1 MPDGVATTRRRIPW
15 ANPSLS
21 GNEARYVQEAIAST
35 WISGGA
41 FVDRLESDFARF
53 TGARHA
59 IAVANGTAA
68 LHLAYLAVGI
78 GPGDE
83 VILPALTFAAC
94 AAMVVVCG
102 ATPKFVDS
110 DLDTLG
116 MSAAAT
122 QAAIGP
128 RTKAIVPA
136 HLFGNVC
143 DLAPLLAMADD
154 AGAVVIEDAAEAVG
168 ARYDGRSAGTLGA
181 LGCFSFQ
188 AAKTLT
194 MGEGGIVVTD
204 DDGLA
209 GRIRLLR
216 NHGFR
221 PGTHYW
227 HDVVGFNYRLT
238 NVQAAIGCAQL
249 ERADA
254 ILAERKRIERRYRD
268 RLGPIPGVRIPET
281 PARGTLAL
289 WVQAVVLD
297 QRHFPQG
304 RDAVR
309 EALGTNGVETRPLFN
324 PIYKLPPYEQFPAAC
339 PVAESVATWGLSLPV
354 YETLSD
360 TDVDF
365 VCDQL
370 VALAR

>member
-1 MPDGVATTRRRIPW
+1 MATTRRIPW
-15 ANPSLS
+15 ANPALS

-41 FVDRLESDFARF
+41 FVDRLEADFARF

-59 IAVANGTAA
+59 LAVANGTAA
-68 LHLAYLAVGI
+68 LHLAYLAAGI

-102 ATPKFVDS
+102 ATPRFVDS

-116 MSAAAT
+116 ISAESSRAAMT
-122 QAAIGP
+122 A

-143 DLAPLLAMADD
+143 DLDPLLAIAADS
-154 AGAVVIEDAAEAVG
+154 GAVVIEDAAEAVG
-168 ARYDGRSAGTLGA
+168 ARYGGRHAGTLGA

-209 GRIRLLR
+209 DRVRLLR

-238 NVQAAIGCAQL
+238 NVQAAIGCGQL
-249 ERADA
+249 ERVER
-254 ILAERKRIERRYRD
+254 ILGARKRIELRYRD
-268 RLGPIPGVRIPET
+268 RLGTIRGVRIPAV
-281 PARGTLAL
+281 PKRGEVAL
-289 WVQAVVLD
+289 WVQAIVLD
-297 QRHFPQG
+297 PRRFPQG

-309 EALGTNGVETRPLFN
+309 EALTASGIETRPLFN
-324 PIYKLPPYEQFPAAC
+324 PIYKLPPYARYAASC
-339 PVAESVATWGLSLPV
+339 PVAESAAAWGLSLPV

-360 TDVDF
+360 SDVDF
-365 VCDQL
+365 VCDAL
-370 VALAR
+370 GAVAH